1 MPRLLLLNTD
11 LERGGTP
18 TVVRELAR
26 RLPTES
32 LNVQVACL
40 APPGPLAAE
49 IEAFGGR
56 VTCFGVTKPWQS
68 PAAVRRVREL
78 VRERQID
85 TVLSF
90 LVHANTVAALAARR
104 LPGVR
109 FFQSIQT
116 VQPNPRWHWWVQR
129 RVWRAAEKII
139 VPSEAVAAVA
149 RGRCGVPAERITVIP
164 NALDPADFPRVR
176 VFENSAVR
184 IGFLGR
190 LDPVKDV
197 PLFVRAVALAA
208 SREAGVRVEG
218 HIYGEGPECG
228 TIEKSIA
235 TCGFA
240 ERFSLHGSVPTPQAA
255 LRDIDVLFLPSA
267 GEGFGLVLIEAM
279 AGGVPVVAMNSGGAA
294 DVVADRRNGL
304 LLPVGGGAEEAFAR
318 LLEELIR
325 RTAFREGLIANGLE
339 TVARRFAWNA
349 VLPQYRL
356 ALDSGPI

>member
-18 TVVRELAR
+18 TVVRELVR
-26 RLPTES
+26 RLPTEN
-32 LNVQVACL
+32 LHVEVACL
-40 APPGPLAAE
+40 APRGPVADE

-56 VTCFGVTKPWQS
+56 VTCFGVTKPWHL
-68 PAAVRRVREL
+68 PAAVRRLRGL

-85 TVLSF
+85 TALSF
-90 LVHANTVAALAARR
+90 LVHANTVAALASRR

-116 VQPNPRWHWWVQR
+116 VQPKPRWHWWVQR
-129 RVWRAAEKII
+129 RVWRAAEKVI

-149 RGRCGVPAERITVIP
+149 RERCGVPAGRITVIP
-164 NALDPADFPRVR
+164 NALDPAEFPRIG
-176 VFENSAVR
+176 VFENPTVR
-184 IGFLGR
+184 VGFLGR

-197 PLFVRAVALAA
+197 PLFVRSVARAA

-218 HIYGEGPECG
+218 HIYGEGPERKVIEN
-228 TIEKSIA
+228 TIFA
-235 TCGFA
+235 CGFA
-240 ERFSLHGSVPTPQAA
+240 ERFALHGSVATPQAA
-255 LRDIDVLFLPSA
+255 LREIDVLFLPSA

-279 AGGVPVVAMNSGGAA
+279 ASGVPVAAMNAGGAA

-304 LLPVGGGAEEAFAR
+304 LLPATAGAEEAFAG

-325 RTAFREGLIANGLE
+325 RPAFRKGLIANGLE
-339 TVARRFAWNA
+339 TVARRFGWNA
-349 VLPQYRL
+349 VLPQYRRS
-356 ALDSGPI
+356 LDLGLI